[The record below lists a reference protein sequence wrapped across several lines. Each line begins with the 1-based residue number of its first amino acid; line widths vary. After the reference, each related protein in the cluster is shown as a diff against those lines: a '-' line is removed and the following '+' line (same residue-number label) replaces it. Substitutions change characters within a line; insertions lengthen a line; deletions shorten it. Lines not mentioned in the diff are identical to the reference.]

1 MADKNEY
8 KNKLTNENGPASD
21 PAPVPVV
28 SDSDAVSELEI
39 QPDTPPQAAADGVA
53 VPEDDA
59 ARLRDQLLR
68 LQADFDNYRKR
79 VIRDDSNRARRATEK
94 LIGNLLPVLDHFE
107 MGLKAAQSH
116 LPTAVYDGL
125 ALVQT
130 QLLDVLKKP
139 IVPVVATGAVFDPQ
153 CHECIAHLPSQDFAE
168 GMVMDVNRNGYWL
181 GDYLLRPAQV
191 VVSSGMP
198 ETETD
203 LEDDA
208 GESQDASD

>member
-1 MADKNEY
+1 MADKHKDN
-8 KNKLTNENGPASD
+8 LTNEKETAFDPTPMPA
-21 PAPVPVV
+21 V
-28 SDSDAVSELEI
+28 SDADEASELEI
-39 QPDTPPQAAADGVA
+39 QPDTPPQTEADGA
-53 VPEDDA
+53 TVPEDDA
-59 ARLRDQLLR
+59 ERLRDQLLR

-94 LIGNLLPVLDHFE
+94 LIGNLLPVLDHFD
-107 MGLKAAQSH
+107 MGLKAAKPL
-116 LPTAVYDGL
+116 LPGAVYDGL

-130 QLLDVLKKP
+130 QLLDVLKKADV
-139 IVPVVATGAVFDPQ
+139 VPVVAAGAVFDPQ

-198 ETETD
+198 EPEAD
-203 LEDDA
+203 LENDT